1 MKRSEVPVEQT
12 WDLSII
18 YKTDEDAW
26 KDADEIRKLADEVG
40 VSGTAIPGYFDY
52 GRFKL

>member
-1 MKRSEVPVEQT
+1 MWQIEEAIKAVEFAQKNP
-12 WDLSII
+12 DLL
-18 YKTDEDAW
+18 
-26 KDADEIRKLADEVG
+26 RKLADEVG